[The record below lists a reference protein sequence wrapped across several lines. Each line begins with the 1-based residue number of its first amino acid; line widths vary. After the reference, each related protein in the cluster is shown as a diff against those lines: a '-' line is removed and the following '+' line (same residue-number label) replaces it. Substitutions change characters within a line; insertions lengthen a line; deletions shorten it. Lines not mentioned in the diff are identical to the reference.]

1 MSSKTRQN
9 RRDVSFFLVE
19 SGRRYSLKDALL
31 ACIPATL
38 YAAIYLAEVCIIG
51 KKNGGWEDLYHIL
64 DHMSPW
70 LALPAVALLTV
81 CISLLIRFLYN
92 SLTASRQ
99 KRMDARLWPM
109 DVNPVE
115 INIEMFGL
123 GRYMGKHTDRE
134 FAELPLSLISRISDR
149 YSLKT
154 EDLIRPYVKGFLD
167 AAKERVDCSPD
178 TR

>member
-1 MSSKTRQN
+1 MSGSGVR
-9 RRDVSFFLVE
+9 FLFPGGV
-19 SGRRYSLKDALL
+19 RPALFAEGCASCL
-31 ACIPATL
+31 YPATL

-51 KKNGGWEDLYHIL
+51 KKNGSWEDLYHIL

-154 EDLIRPYVKGFLD
+154 EDLIRPYFKGFLD
-167 AAKERVDCSPD
+167 AAKERMDCSPD